1 MKSIILENGKII
13 QIVQGD
19 ITHEEVDVIVNAA
32 NAYLR
37 HGGGVAGAIVRAGG
51 KIIQEES
58 DKIVRD
64 RGPLAV
70 SEVAVTGAG
79 ELHAKYVIHVHG
91 PQYGQE
97 EVEDNLYL
105 SFLNVLKKAGELGVK
120 TVSIPAVSSGIFGVP
135 KEISARA
142 FFRAVKDYF
151 EKYPETTVALIRA
164 CNIDKPTTEVFEK
177 ISQEYFNI

>member
-1 MKSIILENGKII
+1 MKSIVLEDGKVI

-19 ITHEEVDVIVNAA
+19 ITREEVDAIVNAA
-32 NAYLR
+32 NGYLR

-58 DKIVRD
+58 DRIIRKT
-64 RGPLAV
+64 GPLEV

-79 ELHAKYVIHVHG
+79 ELHAKFIIHVHG

-97 EVEDNLYL
+97 DVQRKLYN
-105 SFLNVLKKAGELGVK
+105 SFMNVLKKAGELGVK
-120 TVSIPAVSSGIFGVP
+120 TISIPAVSSGIFGVP
-135 KEISARA
+135 KEIAARA
-142 FFRAVKDYF
+142 FFQAVKDYF
-151 EKYPETTVALIRA
+151 RDNPGTSIVLIRA

-177 ISQEYFNI
+177 ISSEYFEK

>member
-1 MKSIILENGKII
+1 MKSIILEKGKII

-19 ITHEEVDVIVNAA
+19 ITREEVDAIVNAA

-58 DKIVRD
+58 DRIVRNQ
-64 RGPLAV
+64 GPLEV

-91 PQYGQE
+91 PQYGQDNVE
-97 EVEDNLYL
+97 EKLYH
-105 SFLNVLKKAGELGVK
+105 SFFNALEKAGELGVK
-120 TVSIPAVSSGIFGVP
+120 TISIPAVSSGIFGVP
-135 KEISARA
+135 KEISAKA
-142 FFRAVKDYF
+142 FFNAVKDYF
-151 EKYPETTVALIRA
+151 DKYPETTLALVRA

-177 ISQEYFNI
+177 IAQDIFDK